1 MSRFGTELEREMQ
14 RIRPPG
20 FDVGDLTRRR
30 ARRDRWRRIQA
41 AAVAVAVAGSG
52 AALLARSFS
61 SGGSLP
67 GTEVRPHVVSSF
79 SVGPGP
85 SGNEFADGSLWIGHR
100 KLREVWRVDA
110 LSGVVQAR
118 IPSGSSAPTAVAAGD
133 GEVWAVAPS
142 TTGSTL
148 LRIEPA
154 SNAVVASFPVAVI
167 GNAIAVGDG
176 RVWVASE
183 TSRTVL
189 VLSTTGRR
197 LARVPVSGAPSAI
210 ALDRGGAWTVGA
222 LDGALTRI
230 TVPGFRGAVVA
241 QVTGRPTGV
250 AECLGAPWVSTGGGS
265 VVSVDPRSGEV
276 TATPRGRF
284 ITAVAPAGTVLWAAD
299 GSGNEAIA
307 IDCATGRVLG
317 RVAVGE
323 EPTGVVARAGG
334 AWVLETAG
342 GRVSVLAT

>member
-1 MSRFGTELEREMQ
+1 MNRFASELEREMQ

-20 FDVGDLTRRR
+20 FDVGDLSRRR
-30 ARRDRWRRIQA
+30 ARRERRRRIQA
-41 AAVAVAVAGSG
+41 AVVALAVAGSG
-52 AALLARSFS
+52 AAILARSLSF
-61 SGGSLP
+61 GGSQP
-67 GTEVRPHVVSSF
+67 VTEVRPHAVSSF
-79 SVGPGP
+79 PVGPRP
-85 SGNEFADGSLWIGHR
+85 SGIAFADGSLWIGHR
-100 KLREVWRVDA
+100 TLREVWRVDPQ
-110 LSGVVQAR
+110 SGLVQTR

-142 TTGSTL
+142 SSGSTL
-148 LRIEPA
+148 LRIDPA
-154 SNAVVASFPVAVI
+154 SDSVVDSYPVGVI

-183 TSRTVL
+183 TSRAVL
-189 VLSTTGRR
+189 VLSTTGQR
-197 LARVPVSGAPSAI
+197 LARVAVSGAPSAV
-210 ALDRGGAWTVGA
+210 ALDRGGAWTVGT
-222 LDGALTRI
+222 LDGALIRI
-230 TVPGFRGAVVA
+230 TVPGFRAVVA
-241 QVTGRPTGV
+241 AHVTGRPTGV
-250 AECLGAPWVSTGGGS
+250 AECSGKPWVSTGGGS

-276 TATPRGRF
+276 TTTPGGRF
-284 ITAVAPAGTVLWAAD
+284 LTGVAQAGMVLWAVD

-323 EPTGVVARAGG
+323 EPTGVAARAGG